1 MPWTDTTSYPRN
13 APYEP
18 RTWEFSNP
26 ALRIVVSRVVHLE
39 GWFLSTYGL
48 GIERIPLKA
57 TELETAQAEALTLVT
72 RRLKAMLAGM

>member
-1 MPWTDTTSYPRN
+1 
-13 APYEP
+13 
-18 RTWEFSNP
+18 
-26 ALRIVVSRVVHLE
+26 VVSRVVHLE